1 MVLPLWK
8 AASYNVFAA
17 LRPSGYKNNRRLM
30 SCNQKERAM
39 VPLKSKTTKC
49 HSLEF
54 NAREC
59 MQSAYFL
66 FA

>member
-1 MVLPLWK
+1 
-8 AASYNVFAA
+8 
-17 LRPSGYKNNRRLM
+17 M

-54 NAREC
+54 NTREC